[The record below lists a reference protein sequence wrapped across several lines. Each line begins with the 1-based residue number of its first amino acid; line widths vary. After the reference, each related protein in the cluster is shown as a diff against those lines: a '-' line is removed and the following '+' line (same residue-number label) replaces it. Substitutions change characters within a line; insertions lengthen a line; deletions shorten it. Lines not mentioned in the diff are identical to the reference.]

1 MGLRDK
7 IRQQLYDESLSPN
20 QTIFRD
26 FITGFGIILIIIYVG
41 LWIKTMI
48 FGG

>member
-1 MGLRDK
+1 MGLREK
-7 IRQQLYDESLSPN
+7 IRQQLYDETLSPN

-26 FITGFGIILIIIYVG
+26 FVFGLMIMFIIIEVG
-41 LWIKTMI
+41 AWIKTMI